1 MLTLH
6 DLPLSLNCYKVR
18 LMLGL
23 LGVPYHRQTVDLM
36 SGEQRNPAFLALNP
50 FGEVPV
56 LTDGALV
63 LRDSQAIA
71 IWIARKYGGDV
82 WMPSAPDH
90 EAIVN
95 AWLAAAAYEVRL
107 GPYDARLA
115 KLFPA
120 LCVNPAT
127 VQQRSASALALYE
140 ARLRDRDWIALDRPT
155 VADIAAFPAISQSS
169 DGDISL
175 DGYPAI
181 RAWLDRIRRLPGYCN
196 LLD

>member
-18 LMLGL
+18 LILGI
-23 LGVPYHRQTVDLM
+23 LGVPYRRQPVDLM
-36 SGEQRNPAFLALNP
+36 VGEQKQPAFLALNP

-56 LTDGALV
+56 LTDGKLV
-63 LRDSQAIA
+63 LRDSQAIVV
-71 IWIARKYGGDV
+71 WVARKHGGEA
-82 WMPSAPDH
+82 WMPRDPDD

-95 AWLAAAAYEVRL
+95 AWLAAAAYELRL

-115 KLFPA
+115 KLFPV

-127 VQQRSASALALYE
+127 VQQRSASALGLYE
-140 ARLRDRDWIALDRPT
+140 ARLRERDWIALDRPT

-175 DGYPAI
+175 EGYPAI
-181 RAWLDRIRRLPGYCN
+181 RAWLDRVRALPGFCN

>member
-1 MLTLH
+1 MLTLY

-18 LMLGL
+18 LMLSL
-23 LGVPYHRQTVDLM
+23 LGVPYRRRTVDLM
-36 SGEQRNPAFLALNP
+36 SGEQKDPAFLALNP

-63 LRDSQAIA
+63 LRDSHAIA
-71 IWIARKYGGDV
+71 IWVARKFGAEAWIPRD
-82 WMPSAPDH
+82 PDD

-95 AWLAAAAYEVRL
+95 AWLAAAAFELRL

-127 VQQRSASALALYE
+127 VRQRSGSALALYE

-155 VADIAAFPAISQSS
+155 VADIAAFPAISQSG

-175 DGYPAI
+175 DDYPAI
-181 RAWLDRIRRLPGYCN
+181 RVWLDRVRGLPGFCA